1 MLLREAL
8 RDAVKKLDPT
18 GVDPGLK
25 RMVVIGHSQG
35 GLLTKMMAI
44 HSGDR
49 LFAAASRRP
58 LDELV
63 LSDETRDLLTR
74 SLFVEPLPFVE
85 RVIFIATPHRGSF
98 LTLNHLAAW
107 VTRFV
112 KLPINIVGAVG
123 EVVTK
128 NREALTATGV
138 ARTSVDNMNP
148 RHHFI
153 RALQDIPMAPG
164 IHAHSIIAVQ
174 GTGPI
179 EDGDDGVVKYSSAHI
194 EGVESELVIRSGHS
208 VQGHPLAVDEVR
220 RVLRLHAAGE

>member
-1 MLLREAL
+1 
-8 RDAVKKLDPT
+8 
-18 GVDPGLK
+18 
-25 RMVVIGHSQG
+25 MVVIGHSQG

-63 LSDETRDLLTR
+63 LSDETRDLLKR

-85 RVIFIATPHRGSF
+85 RVVFIATPHRGSF
-98 LTLNHLAAW
+98 LTLNQLAAW

-112 KLPINIVGAVG
+112 KLPLNLVRALG

-138 ARTSVDNMNP
+138 VPTSVDNMNP

-153 RALQDIPMAPG
+153 RALQDIPIAPAFTRTRSSRSRERGRSRMATM
-164 IHAHSIIAVQ
+164 ASSSIRAR
-174 GTGPI
+174 TSRAWSP
-179 EDGDDGVVKYSSAHI
+179 SW
-194 EGVESELVIRSGHS
+194 
-208 VQGHPLAVDEVR
+208 
-220 RVLRLHAAGE
+220 